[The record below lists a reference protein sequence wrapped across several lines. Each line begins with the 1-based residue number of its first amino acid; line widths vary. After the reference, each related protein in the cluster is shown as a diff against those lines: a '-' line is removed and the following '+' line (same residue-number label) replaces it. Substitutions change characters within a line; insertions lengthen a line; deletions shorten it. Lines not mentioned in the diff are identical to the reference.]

1 MEVLQKG
8 KTISINPGHK
18 FPAGKLLGEA
28 AVILLFIWA
37 IFTVLIV
44 FFSRNVKG
52 ILPYFVAIT
61 LLLIIPLISG
71 ILVRFS
77 RHYKIIIFDGEKN
90 MLNVKGL
97 WRWQKIA
104 FNEVGRLKVNKYRIK
119 KGLFLHRLDIVLV
132 SGKNIQLIKDVPD
145 KEALCS
151 LGEKVGALANKPLD
165 VST

>member
-28 AVILLFIWA
+28 AIILLFIWG

-44 FFSRNVKG
+44 FFSRNVNV

-71 ILVRFS
+71 ILIRLT
-77 RHYKIIIFDGEKN
+77 RHYKKLIFDGEKN
-90 MLNVKGL
+90 VLNVKGL
-97 WRWQKIA
+97 WRWRNIA
-104 FNEVGRLKVNKYRIK
+104 FDEVKGFKVNKYRIK
-119 KGLFLHRLDIVLV
+119 KGLFLYRLDIVLV
-132 SGKNIQLIKDVPD
+132 SGKNIRLIKDVPD

-151 LGEKVGALANKPLD
+151 LGKKVGALAKKPLD
-165 VST
+165 VSS

>member
-8 KTISINPGHK
+8 KTISINPGQK

-44 FFSRNVKG
+44 FFSRNVKV
-52 ILPYFVAIT
+52 ILPYFIAIT

-77 RHYKIIIFDGEKN
+77 RHYKIIIFNGEKN
-90 MLNVKGL
+90 MLNVRGL
-97 WRWQKIA
+97 WRCRSVA
-104 FNEVGRLKVNKYRIK
+104 FKEIKELQVNKYRIK
-119 KGLFLHRLDIVLV
+119 KGLFLYRIDIVLV

-151 LGEKVGALANKPLD
+151 LGEKVGIIAKKPLD
-165 VST
+165 VSS